1 MRDGDQSYNKKAVP
15 SKDVVKEPE
24 ISYSVEPTSKKLT
37 ISSLA
42 SQEQDN
48 YLYWLS
54 LTPSQRIANVT
65 VLIRKV
71 YADQLN
77 QPGNTEHIIFDKQ

>member
-1 MRDGDQSYNKKAVP
+1 MRDGDQPFNKKAVP
-15 SKDVVKEPE
+15 SKDVVKEPA

-54 LTPSQRIANVT
+54 LSPSQRIANIT
-65 VLIRKV
+65 ELIRKV
-71 YADQLN
+71 YADQLS
-77 QPGNTEHIIFDKQ
+77 QPANTKRIIFD